1 MPDAQDPRRNRPVVV
16 ITGTT
21 QGIGRVC
28 ALELAQAGR
37 TVVMLVRNI
46 AAGVLVQREI
56 EALVAGADVRVV
68 ECDLASLASVREAA
82 RQVKH
87 EVSHVD
93 SLINNAGMVS
103 MQRRT
108 SVDGFELTFAT
119 NHLGPFLLTECLRS
133 QIGVGGRIINVA
145 SRVHHKG
152 RVDLDQVRAD
162 APGTWRPGAAYARS
176 KLANV
181 LHTFALARRMAGT
194 GVRVNCLH
202 PGVVRSHLLPA
213 WLRLVKPII
222 SPEIIDAVAGAR
234 TTMYLAL
241 SEAGADLHGT
251 YLDEHQTVVP
261 ASALAQDEAL
271 QEALWA
277 ASLRWTGLG

>member
-1 MPDAQDPRRNRPVVV
+1 MSRPIVV

-56 EALVAGADVRVV
+56 EAVAAGADVRVI
-68 ECDLASLASVREAA
+68 ECDLASLASAREAA

-87 EVSHVD
+87 EVSHID
-93 SLINNAGMVS
+93 CLINNAGMVS

-119 NHLGPFLLTECLRS
+119 NHLGPFLLTECLRTH
-133 QIGVGGRIINVA
+133 IGVGGRIINVA
-145 SRVHHKG
+145 SRVHQKG
-152 RVDLDQVRAD
+152 RIDLDRVRAD
-162 APGTWRPGAAYARS
+162 THGVWRPGAAYARS

-194 GVRVNCLH
+194 GVSVNCLH
-202 PGVVRSHLLPA
+202 PGVVRTHLLPA

-234 TTMYLAL
+234 TTMHLAL
-241 SEAGADLHGT
+241 SDAGAHLHGA
-251 YLDEHQTVVP
+251 YLDEHQAVVP
-261 ASALAQDEAL
+261 ASALARDEGL

-277 ASLRWTGLG
+277 ASLRWVRLD